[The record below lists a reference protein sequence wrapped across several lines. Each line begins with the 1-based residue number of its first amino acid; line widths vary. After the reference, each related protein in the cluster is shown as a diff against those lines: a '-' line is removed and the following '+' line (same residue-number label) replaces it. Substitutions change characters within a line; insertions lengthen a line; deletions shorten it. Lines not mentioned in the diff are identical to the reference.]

1 MKPRPVPIAILGA
14 ALLAV
19 WVAPVGEASHVTAAS
34 GDGRQFVWPVPA
46 WVAANN
52 LYVDGGHHSGSADL
66 SVPHFT
72 PVKAARA
79 GVVIEKRWSHLGGW
93 SLRIEHAG
101 SPYTYTTY
109 YAHLAAEPV
118 VNVGDQVN
126 AVTNGGTT
134 IGYSSR
140 TGHASRGGPH
150 VHFQIIR
157 RDNATGATVTMAIPG
172 LTIGD
177 WVTNEGFVP
186 GNYTGLSSISQ
197 PTRSFTVRVTEPG
210 GLRVY
215 STTDRSTQV
224 ATLANG
230 STTTVSDSY
239 RGQYYVSYTSGSTT
253 KFGWIAHTG
262 TVPVDSNVFG
272 VVTNLNVNIRRT
284 PNGVDVGTIAQN
296 ELLTGVAW
304 NSGSTWYKVQWPCSP
319 DTNDST
325 DPDDNTSDTGGCP
338 GLLDN
343 FSVKYGWVAASV
355 VTQTV
360 QFEAITRIDLLNV
373 YANQLVGGKDDPD
386 SGNQIAELP
395 IATRIIVTEVKNGWY
410 KFLLDGQKAWIRGW
424 YTAGRQ

>member
-1 MKPRPVPIAILGA
+1 MKRRRVPIIVAVALCGTALATTAEANHVVA
-14 ALLAV
+14 AA
-19 WVAPVGEASHVTAAS
+19 

-52 LYVDGGHHSGSADL
+52 LYVDGSHHSGSADL

-79 GVVIEKRWSHLGGW
+79 GVVIEKRWSQLGGW

-101 SPYTYTTY
+101 SPYTYITY

-118 VNVGDQVN
+118 VNVGDQVY

-157 RDNATGATVTMAIPG
+157 RDNATGATVTMAVPG

-186 GNYTGLSSISQ
+186 GNYTGLSSMNQ
-197 PTRSFTVRVTEPG
+197 PARTFTVRVNEPD

-215 STTDRSTQV
+215 STTDRSTTV

-230 STTTVSDSY
+230 STTTAYDSY
-239 RGQYYVSYTSGSTT
+239 RGQYYVSYRSGSTT
-253 KFGWIAHTG
+253 RYGWVAHTG
-262 TVPVDSNVFG
+262 TVPADSNVFG
-272 VVTNLNVNIRRT
+272 VITNLNVNIRRT
-284 PNGVDVGTIAQN
+284 PDGVDVGTIPQN
-296 ELLTGVAW
+296 ELLTGVAR
-304 NSGSTWYKVQWPCSP
+304 NSAGTWYKVQWPCSP
-319 DTNDST
+319 STNDSQN
-325 DPDDNTSDTGGCP
+325 PDDDTADTGGCP
-338 GLLDN
+338 GLTDN

-355 VTQTV
+355 VTQTAE
-360 QFEAITRIDLLNV
+360 FEAITRIDLLNV
-373 YANQLVGGKDDPD
+373 YANEVVSGRDDPD
-386 SGNQIAELP
+386 TDIQIAELP
-395 IATRIIVTEVKNGWY
+395 IATRIVVTEVKNGWY
-410 KFLLDGQKAWIRGW
+410 KFTLDGQNAWIRGW

>member
-1 MKPRPVPIAILGA
+1 MRKRRVSIAIIGFALFA
-14 ALLAV
+14 A
-19 WVAPVGEASHVTAAS
+19 WVDPVTEASHVMAAS

-52 LYVDGGHHSGSADL
+52 LYVDDTHHSGSADL

-101 SPYTYTTY
+101 SPYTYITY
-109 YAHLAAEPV
+109 YAHLAAAPL
-118 VNVGDQVN
+118 VNVGDSVN
-126 AVTNGGTT
+126 AVTGGGTT

-172 LTIGD
+172 LNIGD

-186 GNYTGLSSISQ
+186 GNYTGLSSMSQ
-197 PTRSFTVRVTEPG
+197 PARTFTVRVTDPQ

-215 STTDRSTQV
+215 STTARGTVV
-224 ATLANG
+224 ATLANN
-230 STTTVSDSY
+230 STTTVYDSD
-239 RGQYYVSYTSGSTT
+239 RGQYYVSYQSGSTT
-253 KFGWIAHTG
+253 KFGWAAHTA
-262 TVPVDSNVFG
+262 TVPTNSNVFG
-272 VVTNLNVNIRRT
+272 IVTNLNVNIRRT
-284 PNGVDVGTIAQN
+284 ENGVDVGTIPQG

-304 NSGSTWYKVQWPCSP
+304 NSGSTWYKVQWPCGP

-325 DPDDNTSDTGGCP
+325 NPDDNSTDTGGCP
-338 GLLDN
+338 SLLDN

-355 VTQTV
+355 VSQTV
-360 QFEAITRIDLLNV
+360 EFEAITRIDLLNV
-373 YANQLVGGKDDPD
+373 YANQVVSGQDDPD
-386 SGNQIAELP
+386 SANQIGELP
-395 IATRIIVTEVKNGWY
+395 IATRIVVTQVKNGWY
-410 KFLLDGQKAWIRGW
+410 KFTWNGGKSWIRGW